1 MEVAWE
7 TGKSMAQLK
16 METEEVLK
24 CFQNP
29 VETSRCRFAVNDQY
43 GNIVCM
49 RNFECPGFCDGLEK
63 CPYVLK
69 KGECYGV

>member
-1 MEVAWE
+1 MVP
-7 TGKSMAQLK
+7 QLK
-16 METEEVLK
+16 IEYKEVFK
-24 CFQNP
+24 HFQNSI
-29 VETSRCRFAVNDQY
+29 ETLRCRYMVKDQY